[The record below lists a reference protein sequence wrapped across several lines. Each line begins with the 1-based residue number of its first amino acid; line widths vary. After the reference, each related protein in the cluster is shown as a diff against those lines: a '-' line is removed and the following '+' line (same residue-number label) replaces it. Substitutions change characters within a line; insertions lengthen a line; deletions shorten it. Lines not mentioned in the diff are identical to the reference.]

1 MHTAY
6 RKKHHEHDKS
16 ARADWALDRPPIL
29 HGVACIGTEPVPA
42 AMAAVVIRPA
52 EPADSEALFEMTR
65 ELCEFEKL
73 LHEFTSTQTLLH
85 DALFGDDPAAE
96 ALIAV
101 VNGRVAGY
109 ALWFGTL
116 STFTGHRGL
125 YLEDLYVRAP
135 YRGSGIGTKLL
146 RAVAAVA
153 GQESRVRME
162 WTVLEWNVAA
172 KEFYKRMGAEIEPD
186 WRVVRA
192 MGSEL
197 AALAQQ

>member
-1 MHTAY
+1 M
-6 RKKHHEHDKS
+6 
-16 ARADWALDRPPIL
+16 
-29 HGVACIGTEPVPA
+29 PA
-42 AMAAVVIRPA
+42 VIVRPA
-52 EPADSEALFEMTR
+52 EPADSEALFDMTR

-85 DALFGDDPAAE
+85 DALFGEDPAAE
-96 ALIAV
+96 ALVAIV
-101 VNGRVAGY
+101 DGSVAGY

-125 YLEDLYVRAP
+125 YLEDLYVKAP

-153 GQESRVRME
+153 VQKKRVRME
-162 WTVLEWNVAA
+162 WTVLEWNIAA

-192 MGSEL
+192 KGGEL